1 MNDEVKKEI
10 KEIWEEHNFCGYYKL
25 YKIAK
30 EKGID
35 VKYDDVKKFVQNQ
48 KVYKEHVQTRDT
60 QHGFIHSI
68 HSGFEWFCDL
78 IDYQLYKKKKG
89 NKNFQ
94 YILIVIDSYS
104 RVCFCEALKN
114 KKGETVARAFEKILT
129 DSGQTPEILA
139 SDNGSEFISHEF
151 KEMLEKH
158 GIVQMLS
165 EVGDH
170 NSLGLIDRMCRTLKG
185 IIWKQFTQKNNR
197 IWLSQYKDIVQQY
210 NETPNDAL
218 GFVAP
223 NEVDKY
229 PLNVYLSHVKKILK
243 VRKTNAKK
251 NVYETGDLVKKRL
264 KDDSVF
270 KKKYEPI
277 WSKKSY
283 EIIERT
289 GKSYKL
295 NDGTDKLYRQY
306 DLLRV
311 ESHEEEEADDEK
323 EEEEEEDRE
332 EEEDVDKHGEVSKLN
347 IVKSKDVET
356 TNGPRRTD
364 RERKKNTKY
373 TKDFV

>member
-1 MNDEVKKEI
+1 MKVKK
-10 KEIWEEHNFCGYYKL
+10 
-25 YKIAK
+25 
-30 EKGID
+30 
-35 VKYDDVKKFVQNQ
+35 
-48 KVYKEHVQTRDT
+48 
-60 QHGFIHSI
+60 S
-68 HSGFEWFCDL
+68 
-78 IDYQLYKKKKG
+78 
-89 NKNFQ
+89 
-94 YILIVIDSYS
+94 
-104 RVCFCEALKN
+104 
-114 KKGETVARAFEKILT
+114 
-129 DSGQTPEILA
+129 
-139 SDNGSEFISHEF
+139 
-151 KEMLEKH
+151 
-158 GIVQMLS
+158 
-165 EVGDH
+165 
-170 NSLGLIDRMCRTLKG
+170 
-185 IIWKQFTQKNNR
+185 
-197 IWLSQYKDIVQQY
+197 
-210 NETPNDAL
+210 
-218 GFVAP
+218 
-223 NEVDKY
+223 
-229 PLNVYLSHVKKILK
+229 
-243 VRKTNAKK
+243 NAKK

-323 EEEEEEDRE
+323 EEEEEEDSE

-356 TNGPRRTD
+356 TNGPRRTE